1 LEFIRDIYKKK
12 KLGNAIKRRSFKDM
26 RNQAWANYVRDRRKA
41 RQLTRRKLAEMAKI
55 DPSYVTLIERDGY
68 VPRKDKVL
76 EIARAIQADADHTLL
91 VAGYAPERI
100 PVRELLDRI
109 ENFKADKLLE
119 KELRSS
125 IRELFSLNVGEQRKV
140 AEMLSAYVTTI
151 REQKPKVK
159 RVRRGVASQA

>member
-1 LEFIRDIYKKK
+1 
-12 KLGNAIKRRSFKDM
+12 M

-109 ENFKADKLLE
+109 ENFKADKCLE

-125 IRELFSLNVGEQRKV
+125 IRELFTLSIGEQRKV
-140 AEMLSAYVTTI
+140 AEMLNAYVTTI

-159 RVRRGVASQA
+159 RARRGVASQA

>member
-1 LEFIRDIYKKK
+1 
-12 KLGNAIKRRSFKDM
+12 M

-109 ENFKADKLLE
+109 ETFKADKCLE

-125 IRELFSLNVGEQRKV
+125 IRELFALTAGEQRKV
-140 AEMLSAYVTTI
+140 AEMLNAYVTTI
-151 REQKPKVK
+151 RDTVPIKRKVGRK
-159 RVRRGVASQA
+159 VVGQG